1 MSPEEFL
8 AALVAVHKYLKDK
21 KEMPNEV
28 VRGVSYW
35 KAVARIRGL
44 P

>member
-8 AALVAVHKYLKDK
+8 AAIIAIHKYLSDK
-21 KEMPNEV
+21 REMPNDV

-35 KAVARIRGL
+35 WAIARIRL
-44 P
+44 

>member
-8 AALVAVHKYLKDK
+8 AALAAVYRYLKDK
-21 KEMPNEV
+21 REMPNDV

-35 KAVARIRGL
+35 KAVARFRL
-44 P
+44 

>member
-8 AALVAVHKYLKDK
+8 AAVAAVYRYLKDK

-28 VRGVSYW
+28 LRGVSYW
-35 KAVARIRGL
+35 KAVSRIRL
-44 P
+44 

>member
-8 AALVAVHKYLKDK
+8 AALAAIYRYLKDK
-21 KEMPNEV
+21 RKMPNDI

-35 KAVARIRGL
+35 RAASRLRV
-44 P
+44 

>member
-8 AALVAVHKYLKDK
+8 AAITAIHKYLKDK
-21 KEMPNEV
+21 KNMPNDI

-35 KAVARIRGL
+35 KAVARIRGS

>member
-8 AALVAVHKYLKDK
+8 AALAAIHRYLKDK
-21 KEMPNEV
+21 REMPNDI

-35 KAVARIRGL
+35 KAVAKIRGL
-44 P
+44 L

>member
-8 AALVAVHKYLKDK
+8 AALAAVRRYLKDRE
-21 KEMPNEV
+21 EMPNDV

-35 KAVARIRGL
+35 KAVARVRL
-44 P
+44 